1 MKQRS
6 NAQDPADTDRVGNLE
21 KIQGTFASFMNQGA
35 DGWSV
40 GGRASSRETASI
52 MDPRART
59 FVVVEHDQDGMALI
73 HRTLRRKYPHA
84 KIESCV
90 EAQQALAILA
100 ESPVDAVIV
109 HRPIGMNGLDA
120 IALIR
125 KANRNVPIIMVSSVD
140 YHTEALAAGADSFL
154 LYDAWL
160 MLGGVVADS
169 LKNSDSRNP
178 WPTCGTPPSAA
189 EVKS

>member
-1 MKQRS
+1 
-6 NAQDPADTDRVGNLE
+6 
-21 KIQGTFASFMNQGA
+21 
-35 DGWSV
+35 
-40 GGRASSRETASI
+40 
-52 MDPRART
+52 
-59 FVVVEHDQDGMALI
+59 
-73 HRTLRRKYPHA
+73 
-84 KIESCV
+84 V

-100 ESPVDAVIV
+100 EQSVDAVIV
-109 HRPIGMNGLDA
+109 HRPIGMNGLDT

-125 KANRNVPIIMVSSVD
+125 KANRNVPVIMVSSVD

-160 MLGGVVADS
+160 MLGGVVADN

-178 WPTCGTPPSAA
+178 WPTCGTPPSAT